1 MRTLNALIVALS
13 LAIPCVAAAET
24 FQLWMEMFDE
34 TRDTTICKYRS
45 GMGTDEVAEYPGR
58 YLCKRV
64 TCEVP
69 PAERDARADN
79 CAPPTTAPVT

>member
-1 MRTLNALIVALS
+1 MKIVNALIVALF

-34 TRDTTICKYRS
+34 TRDTTICKYHSRTGS
-45 GMGTDEVAEYPGR
+45 DEVAEYPGR

-69 PAERDARADN
+69 PVERDARADN
-79 CAPPTTAPVT
+79 CKPAATAPVT